1 MNLQKQ
7 VILQRMLEGPPNLYM
22 LCVTYMDQTHDFFVF
37 DNEESQ
43 MEYVDSLVQNAS
55 KLSVERI
62 YYGENPLNYRH
73 TDESLFI
80 VH

>member
-1 MNLQKQ
+1 
-7 VILQRMLEGPPNLYM
+7 
-22 LCVTYMDQTHDFFVF
+22 MDQTHDFFVF

-55 KLSVERI
+55 ELSVERI